1 MTEQPETRTETEFEL
16 ESVRLFESR
25 ISVQNKFAEKCLQD
39 TAMNAIAYPVEYGEL
54 A

>member
-1 MTEQPETRTETEFEL
+1 MTEQPETSQEFEF

-25 ISVQNKFAEKCLQD
+25 ISVQNKFDGKRLQD
-39 TAMNAIAYPVEYGEL
+39 TAMNAIAYPVECGEL

>member
-1 MTEQPETRTETEFEL
+1 MTEPETSTETEFEL

-25 ISVQNKFAEKCLQD
+25 ISIQNKFAEKCLQD
-39 TAMNAIAYPVEYGEL
+39 TAMNAISYPVECGEL